1 MAQPLS
7 KTTEDAPYAMARHL
21 LTLLAFIALFIGCT
35 QEEQNDAAVTTPAGE
50 PVVTFLAAANDPT
63 RGTAMSGTFDTNA
76 QFRVYA
82 TVQEREGDAPKTGTT
97 PEEFINGDVVS
108 YQRIPAYVQSGYI
121 WVWKTDADYWWP
133 QDNIMVT
140 FYAIHPATAPQMT
153 GFPDTKTFAYTSG
166 EGGQLIDGDTDLM
179 YAYVQTH
186 RDDKTFTSVTENV
199 GDNSTVALRFHHL
212 LSQVAFYGKLSN
224 LFSSFGW
231 TVEVG
236 GITLHNV
243 NAAAT
248 IQFATSSFT
257 ITAAET
263 PVLQDYTLAMNDS
276 RQPVTT
282 TTVAKDGNNKNI
294 PLTSPTDV
302 KMLVPQTLTAWVP
315 ASQDGGTTIASAP
328 TGSYL
333 EIAMRIK
340 DGNNQYQM
348 GTADN
353 YQTVYVPF
361 WTIWQ
366 SGKRHNYT
374 LTFGAGYDANG
385 NPNIET
391 ITIEAAI
398 MPWQTDEVDPA
409 TVKREKTT
417 N

>member
-1 MAQPLS
+1 M
-7 KTTEDAPYAMARHL
+7 TRHL
-21 LTLLAFIALFIGCT
+21 IALCAFTTLLLGCT
-35 QEEQNDAAVTTPAGE
+35 QEDQNYAAVTTPAGE

-63 RGTAMSGTFDTNA
+63 RGTAMSGSFDTNA
-76 QFRVYA
+76 SFRVYA
-82 TVQEREGDAPKTGTT
+82 TVQEREGNAPKAGAELST
-97 PEEFINGDVVS
+97 FINGDVVS
-108 YQRIPAYVQSGYI
+108 YQRVPAMGREQYKY
-121 WVWKTDADYWWP
+121 VWKTDADYWWP

-186 RDDKTFTSVTENV
+186 RDDKTFTSVTANV
-199 GDNSTVALRFHHL
+199 DDNSTVALRFHHL

-361 WTIWQ
+361 GTIWQ

-385 NPNIET
+385 QPVIQT
-391 ITIEAAI
+391 IGIEAAI
-398 MPWQTDEVDPA
+398 TPWETETVDA
-409 TVKREKTT
+409 VTVKRNK